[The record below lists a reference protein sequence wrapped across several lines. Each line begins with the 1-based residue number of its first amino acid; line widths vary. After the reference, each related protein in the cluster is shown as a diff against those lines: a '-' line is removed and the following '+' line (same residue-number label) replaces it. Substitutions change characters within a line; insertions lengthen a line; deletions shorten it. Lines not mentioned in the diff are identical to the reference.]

1 MRKVTFAAFLPLI
14 ASLGLACSGASSTLG
29 TSDSGTSGS
38 SSGGTSGGGSG
49 GSSGG
54 GPTDSGSEGDTT
66 AGEAGGECNPTPPDD
81 GACNSLAPSGPLV
94 PYECISATIPTA
106 TGGTIVNGTY
116 LLTASAFYGTPCP
129 TPENDRDTWLVCGT
143 TWQTAQEH
151 TMGTGMPTLDILD
164 ANVTPMGGPNLS
176 LQFACGLPT
185 IETVTFEYTATPTT
199 LILFVGGGTA
209 AGMGRVDTYTLQ

>member
-1 MRKVTFAAFLPLI
+1 VRNTTFAAFVPLI
-14 ASLGLACSGASSTLG
+14 AALGLACSGASSTLG
-29 TSDSGTSGS
+29 SSDSGPSGS
-38 SSGGTSGGGSG
+38 SSGGGSG

-54 GPTDSGSEGDTT
+54 GPTDSGGGGDS
-66 AGEAGGECNPTPPDD
+66 AMGSEAGGACNPTPPDD

-106 TGGTIVNGTY
+106 EGGTIVNGTY

-143 TWQTAQEH
+143 TWQTAQEY
-151 TMGTGMPTLDILD
+151 TVGTTMPTLNFLD

-176 LQFACGLPT
+176 LQFACGLPM
-185 IETVTFEYTATPTT
+185 IETVTFQYTATPTT
-199 LILFVGGGTA
+199 LILFVGGGMS